1 MRVRVRQ
8 NAPPDGEHTQQ
19 ICKMVHLSNEAVR
32 WATRSISAMTPMGSP
47 ELLGLKAENAMQ
59 SDVVEDLRS
68 KLNVAA
74 EALRKAEE
82 RALAGQ
88 FALEVM
94 HEIRNPLEAVGYLV
108 HLATD
113 EEDPAAVREYLR
125 QAEEQMATVH
135 QIAAQTLG
143 FARLLPTPQEV
154 DLIELAEAA
163 LRIHHR
169 RITAQKIHLVRDFS
183 EQAFAEIYTGEILQV
198 VSNLL
203 ANALDALPEGG
214 TISLRLRKRGS
225 QVQLLVA
232 DNGQGMAPDHVA
244 RLFEPFFTT
253 KQDRGTGLGLAL
265 SKKII
270 ERHTGTISARSSHL
284 PRRNGTTFRITL
296 PVKLTNEA
304 AHS

>member
-1 MRVRVRQ
+1 MEVDIVQ
-8 NAPPDGEHTQQ
+8 E
-19 ICKMVHLSNEAVR
+19 
-32 WATRSISAMTPMGSP
+32 
-47 ELLGLKAENAMQ
+47 
-59 SDVVEDLRS
+59 LRS
-68 KLNVAA
+68 KLDIAA

-94 HEIRNPLEAVGYLV
+94 HEIRNPLDAVGYLI
-108 HLATD
+108 HLANQ
-113 EEDPAAVREYLR
+113 EDDLDVIQDHLR
-125 QAEEQMATVH
+125 QAKEQMATVH

-143 FARLLPTPQEV
+143 FARMLPTAQEV
-154 DLIELAEAA
+154 DLVELAEAA

-183 EQAFAEIYTGEILQV
+183 EEAFAEIYSGEILQV

-214 TISLRLRKRGS
+214 TVSLRIRKRDS
-225 QVQLLVA
+225 RVRLLVA
-232 DNGQGMAPDHVA
+232 DNGHGMAPHHIA

-253 KQDRGTGLGLAL
+253 KENRGTGLGLAL

-270 ERHTGTISARSSHL
+270 ERHAGTISVRSSSL
-284 PRRNGTTFRITL
+284 PRRNGTTFRIIL
-296 PVKLTNEA
+296 PTKRLAGGTA
-304 AHS
+304 SAP

>member
-1 MRVRVRQ
+1 M
-8 NAPPDGEHTQQ
+8 
-19 ICKMVHLSNEAVR
+19 EADTV
-32 WATRSISAMTPMGSP
+32 
-47 ELLGLKAENAMQ
+47 Q
-59 SDVVEDLRS
+59 DLRA
-68 KLNVAA
+68 KLDIAT
-74 EALRKAEE
+74 EALRKAEG

-94 HEIRNPLEAVGYLV
+94 HEVRNPLEAMGYLI
-108 HLATD
+108 HLAN
-113 EEDPAAVREYLR
+113 EEDDPTALQEYLR
-125 QAEEQMATVH
+125 QASEQMATVQ

-143 FARLLPTPQEV
+143 FARIFPKPQEV

-163 LRIHHR
+163 LRIHQR
-169 RITAQKIHLVRDFS
+169 RITAQKIHLVRDFNT
-183 EQAFAEIYTGEILQV
+183 ETFAEVYTGEILQV

-214 TISLRLRKRGS
+214 TISLRLRKRGA

-232 DNGQGMAPDHVA
+232 DNGQGMAPDHMV

-253 KQDRGTGLGLAL
+253 KEKSGNGLGLAL

-270 ERHTGTISARSSHL
+270 ERHAGRISARSSAL

-296 PVKLTNEA
+296 PTKCQAEA
-304 AHS
+304 AATDL

>member
-1 MRVRVRQ
+1 M
-8 NAPPDGEHTQQ
+8 
-19 ICKMVHLSNEAVR
+19 EAD
-32 WATRSISAMTPMGSP
+32 II
-47 ELLGLKAENAMQ
+47 K
-59 SDVVEDLRS
+59 DLRA
-68 KLNVAA
+68 KLDIAA

-94 HEIRNPLEAVGYLV
+94 HEIRNPLESVGYLI
-108 HLATD
+108 HLANL
-113 EEDPAAVREYLR
+113 EDDSSVIHEHLR
-125 QAEEQMATVH
+125 QANEEMATVH

-143 FARLLPTPQEV
+143 FARMLPTAREV

-183 EQAFAEIYTGEILQV
+183 KETFAEIYSGEILQV

-225 QVQLLVA
+225 EVQLLVA
-232 DNGQGMAPDHVA
+232 DNGHGMAPGHLA

-253 KQDRGTGLGLAL
+253 KDNRGTGLGLAL

-270 ERHTGTISARSSHL
+270 ERHAGTIFVRSSAL
-284 PRRNGTTFRITL
+284 PRRSGTTFRITL
-296 PVKLTNEA
+296 PTKRAAEA
-304 AHS
+304 IVSEL

>member
-1 MRVRVRQ
+1 
-8 NAPPDGEHTQQ
+8 
-19 ICKMVHLSNEAVR
+19 LEAD
-32 WATRSISAMTPMGSP
+32 II
-47 ELLGLKAENAMQ
+47 Q
-59 SDVVEDLRS
+59 DLRS
-68 KLNVAA
+68 KLDIAA

-94 HEIRNPLEAVGYLV
+94 HEIRNPLEAVGYLIYLADQEDELGQIRE
-108 HLATD
+108 HLRHAK
-113 EEDPAAVREYLR
+113 EE
-125 QAEEQMATVH
+125 MATVH

-143 FARLLPTPQEV
+143 FARMLPMAQEV
-154 DLIELAEAA
+154 DLMELAEAA

-169 RITAQKIHLVRDFS
+169 RITAQKIHLVRNFS
-183 EQAFAEIYTGEILQV
+183 KGTYAEVYSGEILQV

-214 TISLRLRKRGS
+214 TISLRLRKRDS
-225 QVQLLVA
+225 HVQLLVA
-232 DNGQGMAPDHVA
+232 DNGHGMAPHHVA

-253 KQDRGTGLGLAL
+253 KENRGTGLGLAL

-270 ERHTGTISARSSHL
+270 ERHAGTISARSSAL

-296 PVKLTNEA
+296 PAKRPVDAPA
-304 AHS
+304 ATR

>member
-1 MRVRVRQ
+1 M
-8 NAPPDGEHTQQ
+8 E
-19 ICKMVHLSNEAVR
+19 
-32 WATRSISAMTPMGSP
+32 
-47 ELLGLKAENAMQ
+47 
-59 SDVVEDLRS
+59 SDVIQDLRA
-68 KLNVAA
+68 KLDIAA

-94 HEIRNPLEAVGYLV
+94 HEIRNPLEAVGYLI
-108 HLATD
+108 HLAN
-113 EEDPAAVREYLR
+113 EEDDASVIHDHLR
-125 QAEEQMATVH
+125 QAKEQMATVD

-143 FARLLPTPQEV
+143 FARMLPLAREV
-154 DLIELAEAA
+154 DLIELTEAA

-183 EQAFAEIYTGEILQV
+183 KEVFAEIYPGEILQV

-214 TISLRLRKRGS
+214 TISLRLRKNGTRI
-225 QVQLLVA
+225 QMLVA
-232 DNGQGMAPDHVA
+232 DDGHGMAPHHVA

-253 KQDRGTGLGLAL
+253 KENRGTGLGLAL

-270 ERHTGTISARSSHL
+270 ERHSGTISARSSAL

-296 PVKLTNEA
+296 PMKRET
-304 AHS
+304 

>member
-1 MRVRVRQ
+1 MEA
-8 NAPPDGEHTQQ
+8 N
-19 ICKMVHLSNEAVR
+19 IVH
-32 WATRSISAMTPMGSP
+32 
-47 ELLGLKAENAMQ
+47 
-59 SDVVEDLRS
+59 DLRT
-68 KLNVAA
+68 KLDIAA

-94 HEIRNPLEAVGYLV
+94 HEIRNPLEAVGYLI
-108 HLATD
+108 HLANQ
-113 EEDPAAVREYLR
+113 EDDTNVIHEHLR
-125 QAEEQMATVH
+125 QANEQMATVY

-143 FARLLPTPQEV
+143 FARMLPTAREV
-154 DLIELAEAA
+154 DLVELAEAA

-169 RITAQKIHLVRDFS
+169 RITAQKIHLIRDFS
-183 EQAFAEIYTGEILQV
+183 KDIFAEVYSGEILQV

-214 TISLRLRKRGS
+214 TISLRLRKNGTR
-225 QVQLLVA
+225 VQMLVA
-232 DNGQGMAPDHVA
+232 DNGHGMAPHHVA

-253 KQDRGTGLGLAL
+253 KENRGTGLGLAL

-270 ERHTGTISARSSHL
+270 ERHSGTISARSSAL

-296 PVKLTNEA
+296 PMKRETEGSA
-304 AHS
+304 SSI

>member
-1 MRVRVRQ
+1 M
-8 NAPPDGEHTQQ
+8 E
-19 ICKMVHLSNEAVR
+19 
-32 WATRSISAMTPMGSP
+32 
-47 ELLGLKAENAMQ
+47 
-59 SDVVEDLRS
+59 SDIVQELRS
-68 KLNVAA
+68 KLDIAA

-94 HEIRNPLEAVGYLV
+94 HEIRNPLEAVGYLI
-108 HLATD
+108 HLANL
-113 EEDPAAVREYLR
+113 EDDPEVIHEHLH
-125 QAEEQMATVH
+125 QANEQMATVY
-135 QIAAQTLG
+135 QIASQTLG
-143 FARLLPTPQEV
+143 FARMVPTLQEV

-169 RITAQKIHLVRDFS
+169 RITSQKIHLVRDFS
-183 EQAFAEIYTGEILQV
+183 KDTFAEIYSGEILQV

-214 TISLRLRKRGS
+214 TISLRLRKRDS

-232 DNGQGMAPDHVA
+232 DNGHGMAPHHVA

-253 KQDRGTGLGLAL
+253 KDNRGTGLGLAL

-270 ERHTGTISARSSHL
+270 ERHAGTISARSSAL

-296 PVKLTNEA
+296 PIKRSAEA
-304 AHS
+304 MTPEL

>member
-1 MRVRVRQ
+1 MEV
-8 NAPPDGEHTQQ
+8 DL
-19 ICKMVHLSNEAVR
+19 I
-32 WATRSISAMTPMGSP
+32 
-47 ELLGLKAENAMQ
+47 
-59 SDVVEDLRS
+59 EDLRS
-68 KLNVAA
+68 KLSIAA
-74 EALRKAEE
+74 EALRKTEE

-94 HEIRNPLEAVGYLV
+94 HEIRNPLEAVGYLI
-108 HLATD
+108 HLAN
-113 EEDPAAVREYLR
+113 EEDEPAAVREHLR
-125 QAEEQMATVH
+125 QAKEQMATVH

-143 FARLLPTPQEV
+143 FARMLPTPQEV
-154 DLIELAEAA
+154 DLIQLAEAA

-169 RITAQKIHLVRDFS
+169 RIREQNIHLVRDFS
-183 EQAFAEIYTGEILQV
+183 EKPFAEIYTGEILQV

-225 QVQLLVA
+225 QVRLLVA
-232 DNGQGMAPDHVA
+232 DNGHGMAPEHVA

-253 KQDRGTGLGLAL
+253 KENRGTGLGLAL

-270 ERHTGTISARSSHL
+270 ERHSGTISARSSAL

-296 PVKLTNEA
+296 PTKRAVEPVTAKP
-304 AHS
+304 

>member
-1 MRVRVRQ
+1 MET
-8 NAPPDGEHTQQ
+8 G
-19 ICKMVHLSNEAVR
+19 I
-32 WATRSISAMTPMGSP
+32 
-47 ELLGLKAENAMQ
+47 
-59 SDVVEDLRS
+59 VEDLRA
-68 KLNVAA
+68 KLDIAA

-94 HEIRNPLEAVGYLV
+94 HEIRNPLEAVGYLL
-108 HLATD
+108 HLANL
-113 EEDPAAVREYLR
+113 EDDLDVVREHLR
-125 QAEEQMATVH
+125 QANQEMATVH

-143 FARLLPTPQEV
+143 FARMLPTAQEV

-169 RITAQKIHLVRDFS
+169 RITAQKIHLVRDFAKES
-183 EQAFAEIYTGEILQV
+183 FAEIYSGEILQV

-214 TISLRLRKRGS
+214 TISLRLRKRHS

-232 DNGQGMAPDHVA
+232 DNGHGMAPHHVA

-253 KQDRGTGLGLAL
+253 KENRGTGLGLAL

-270 ERHTGTISARSSHL
+270 ERHAGTISARSSAL

-296 PVKLTNEA
+296 PTKRSVGDGAPQL
-304 AHS
+304 

>member
-1 MRVRVRQ
+1 M
-8 NAPPDGEHTQQ
+8 E
-19 ICKMVHLSNEAVR
+19 
-32 WATRSISAMTPMGSP
+32 
-47 ELLGLKAENAMQ
+47 

-113 EEDPAAVREYLR
+113 EAEPAVVREYLR

-163 LRIHHR
+163 FRIHHR

-183 EQAFAEIYTGEILQV
+183 ERAFAQIYTGEILQV

-214 TISLRLRKRGS
+214 TILLRVRKRGS
-225 QVQLLVA
+225 HVQLLVA
-232 DNGQGMAPDHVA
+232 DNGQGMAPDHLA

-284 PRRNGTTFRITL
+284 PRRNGTTFRIKL
-296 PVKLTNEA
+296 PVKLTSEL

>member
-1 MRVRVRQ
+1 L
-8 NAPPDGEHTQQ
+8 
-19 ICKMVHLSNEAVR
+19 HLRSQAVR
-32 WATRSISAMTPMGSP
+32 WLTQVYVAWNT
-47 ELLGLKAENAMQ
+47 NADHQ
-59 SDVVEDLRS
+59 SLNAFEIGEGMEADIVQDLRA

-94 HEIRNPLEAVGYLV
+94 HEIRNPLEAVGYLI
-108 HLATD
+108 HLATQ
-113 EEDPAAVREYLR
+113 EDDVNIIHEHLR
-125 QAEEQMATVH
+125 QADEQMSTVH

-169 RITAQKIHLVRDFS
+169 RITAQKIHLVRDFTK
-183 EQAFAEIYTGEILQV
+183 ETFAEVYTGEILQV

-214 TISLRLRKRGS
+214 TISLRLRKRGA

-232 DNGQGMAPDHVA
+232 DNGQGMAPDHVT

-253 KQDRGTGLGLAL
+253 KENRGTGLGLAL

-270 ERHTGTISARSSHL
+270 ERHAGSISARSSAL

-296 PVKLTNEA
+296 PTKRQVEA
-304 AHS
+304 SVSEQ

>member
-1 MRVRVRQ
+1 M
-8 NAPPDGEHTQQ
+8 
-19 ICKMVHLSNEAVR
+19 EADTV
-32 WATRSISAMTPMGSP
+32 
-47 ELLGLKAENAMQ
+47 K
-59 SDVVEDLRS
+59 DLRA
-68 KLNVAA
+68 KLDITT

-82 RALAGQ
+82 RSLAGQ

-94 HEIRNPLEAVGYLV
+94 HEIRNPLEAMGYLI
-108 HLATD
+108 HLAN
-113 EEDPAAVREYLR
+113 EEDDPKAVREYLC
-125 QAEEQMATVH
+125 QANEQMATVH
-135 QIAAQTLG
+135 GIAAQTLG
-143 FARLLPTPQEV
+143 FARMVKTPEQV

-163 LRIHHR
+163 LRIYQR
-169 RITAQKIHLVRDFS
+169 RIAAQKIHLVRDFS
-183 EQAFAEIYTGEILQV
+183 KETFAEVHTGEILQV

-214 TISLRLRKRGS
+214 TISLRLRKRGA

-253 KQDRGTGLGLAL
+253 KDSRGTGLGLAL

-270 ERHTGTISARSSHL
+270 ERHAGRISARSSSL

-296 PVKLTNEA
+296 PTTRQAEA
-304 AHS
+304 TATATATDV